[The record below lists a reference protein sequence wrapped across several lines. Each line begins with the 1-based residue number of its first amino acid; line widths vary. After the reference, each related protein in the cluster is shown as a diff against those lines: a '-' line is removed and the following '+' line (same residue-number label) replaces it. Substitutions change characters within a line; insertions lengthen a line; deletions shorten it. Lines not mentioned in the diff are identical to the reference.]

1 MFQDFITHLGLVLL
15 ILNVLLYFKVFL
27 SLEKSLKI
35 FSIYLLF
42 ISVIQIISFVLWNL
56 KINNIFLSHYY
67 FVIQFILLSLF
78 FMNIFLLLKQKR
90 KVLIVLIISLSVITL
105 SYIINPDL
113 YYSFNIY
120 EIALTSVPIIYFSV
134 LQIFN
139 SLLKEKKYLYINTG
153 ILFYI
158 LLSTLI
164 FIAGNNIINL
174 PDYVNDITW
183 VLNSILF
190 IIFQLL
196 IFYEWYKNLRHK
208 KEILIIN

>member
-1 MFQDFITHLGLVLL
+1 
-15 ILNVLLYFKVFL
+15 
-27 SLEKSLKI
+27 
-35 FSIYLLF
+35 
-42 ISVIQIISFVLWNL
+42 
-56 KINNIFLSHYY
+56 
-67 FVIQFILLSLF
+67 
-78 FMNIFLLLKQKR
+78 
-90 KVLIVLIISLSVITL
+90 LIVLIISLSVITL